1 MNFFL
6 FYFSFLIIKIK
17 NYEFNDCSIYIKSTV
32 QKYSITLDN
41 LIKNSSI
48 ELLEN
53 THSITTPRPSSSPIP
68 SPSPSAIPSLQPTL
82 SDINNLEET
91 KDNLE
96 EVEYNL
102 EEMEDNLEEEEM
114 EDNLEKIKYI
124 LLFNSLSV

>member
-32 QKYSITLDN
+32 QKYSITLEN

-102 EEMEDNLEEEEM
+102 EEMEDNLEEV
-114 EDNLEKIKYI
+114 KY
-124 LLFNSLSV
+124 N